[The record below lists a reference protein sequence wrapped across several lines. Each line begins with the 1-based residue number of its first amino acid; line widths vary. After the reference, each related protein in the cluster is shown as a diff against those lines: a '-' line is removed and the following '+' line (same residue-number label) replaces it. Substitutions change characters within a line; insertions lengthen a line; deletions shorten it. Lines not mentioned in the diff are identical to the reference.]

1 MKPVTQSK
9 VGAHGR
15 CFPACVASILEVPES
30 SVPGYEDTP
39 DVYQWL
45 ERRGL
50 RYAQAPIEGTP
61 APVGYHVIEGVSPRG
76 GQHAVVGLD
85 GEIVWDPHP
94 QDGTGRGLTKPER
107 WGMLVPMAGGTRR
120 GQHWQACLY
129 YLPATG

>member
-50 RYAQAPIEGTP
+50 RYAQASIEGTTYMLP
-61 APVGYHVIEGVSPRG
+61 APFLVIATQNPIDFHGTYPLPEAQLDRFGVRINLGYPAKEVEVEILYSQFHHHP
-76 GQHAVVGLD
+76 LD
-85 GEIVWDPHP
+85 DVMPILD
-94 QDGTGRGLTKPER
+94 
-107 WGMLVPMAGGTRR
+107 
-120 GQHWQACLY
+120 
-129 YLPATG
+129 